1 MSLNVT
7 RVADGRIQI
16 RCRELL
22 DEPDGRLCRE
32 FLQRVLSAD
41 GVTGVALIQGRGR
54 APENTVEIRYA
65 HRRVAL
71 ADVMR
76 SIATAVRGKQAPAA
90 PPSNGHLNGHGHG
103 PLNGF
108 VTVYPNGHSNGHLNG
123 HGNGHISALPTNGSA
138 RTGSGSLH
146 SSGGHAHRADES
158 AVPGNAL
165 ESVPAVPD
173 ARGVCR
179 FYRQGQVFTS
189 WEVIYETPNRL
200 RVRHP
205 ILRRRSEVCQAIER
219 ELMGVL
225 GVDTYSTSSATG
237 TVLIKYNPKKLRRD
251 QVLTIL
257 DSALANATIPEKK
270 DPIDLDL
277 PLNTLNVPLAVAG
290 TFAAPALLPAAAGLL
305 VYNSLHT
312 YKAAY
317 NVVARER
324 RLGVDV
330 LDAIVVTSCL
340 ATGTI
345 FAGAVLT
352 WCLSFGRLLVKK
364 TQDRSKKLLLSA
376 FGKQPR
382 FVWLLKNGQEIETPL
397 EKLQANDIIVVGTGD
412 TVPVDGV
419 IHEGIATLDQ
429 HALTGESTPAE
440 KGPGDR
446 VFAST
451 LMVAGRIQVRVEQ
464 AGAET
469 ASAKI
474 ARILNETAGYKLG
487 AQHRGERMAD
497 RAVIPTLALGATAL
511 STIGPGGAVAVLNSD
526 FGTGIRMAAPLG
538 MLSSLALAANRGI
551 LVKDGRALE
560 KMAEIDTVLFDKTGT
575 LTREIPEVGR
585 IITSNGYDEN
595 KILQWAAAAENR
607 FSHPIA
613 RAIVQEFEK
622 TNLPMLP
629 IEDTKYK
636 MGYGISAEI
645 EGRHIRVGSA
655 RYMALEGV
663 AIPPH
668 VQEALDKAHQEGHT
682 LVFVAVD
689 DHLGGAL
696 ELQASQRPEVAE
708 IIAGL
713 RARGI
718 KHIAIIS
725 GDHEAPTRK
734 LATRLGMDE
743 YFAGVLPA
751 DKASYVERL
760 QAQGRKVCFVGDG
773 INDSIALKKADVSI
787 SLRGATS
794 IATDTAQ
801 VVFMEESL
809 GKLCQFRD
817 IAQSL
822 ESNVKRSWTLIL
834 VPNAACIAGAF
845 TLGFGV
851 MASVL
856 TNNVAAIA
864 ALANGMAP
872 LRQLRREQEAAE
884 NEEARALAQHE
895 TDTVAAPNF
904 ILHPQPALAGTA
916 HPR

>member
-1 MSLNVT
+1 MTLSVSRLG
-7 RVADGRIQI
+7 DGKI
-16 RCRELL
+16 RLTCRELL
-22 DEPDGRLCRE
+22 HDTDGRVSQV
-32 FLQRVLSAD
+32 FLQKVLVAD
-41 GVTGVALIQGRGR
+41 GVTGVAFVRGRGLD
-54 APENTVEIRYA
+54 PEHAVEIRYA
-65 HRRVAL
+65 HRRVTF
-71 ADVMR
+71 DQVMR
-76 SIATAVRGKQAPAA
+76 SIATALRSGKPATKGAAA
-90 PPSNGHLNGHGHG
+90 PRSASAM
-103 PLNGF
+103 NGF
-108 VTVYPNGHSNGHLNG
+108 VSLNGANGTSNGNIGANG
-123 HGNGHISALPTNGSA
+123 THAYPVGRHTHHPDEANGPPRNSLVGLPALPDN
-138 RTGSGSLH
+138 
-146 SSGGHAHRADES
+146 
-158 AVPGNAL
+158 
-165 ESVPAVPD
+165 
-173 ARGVCR
+173 RGVSR
-179 FYRQGQVFTS
+179 YYRQGRVFTT
-189 WEVIYETPNRL
+189 WEVIHEMPDRL
-200 RVRHP
+200 RLRHP
-205 ILRRRSEVCQAIER
+205 ALRRKAEVCQAIER
-219 ELMGVL
+219 DLMGVL
-225 GVDTYSTSSATG
+225 GVDNYSTSPLTG
-237 TVLIKYNPKKLRRD
+237 TVVVKYNSRKLRRD
-251 QVLTIL
+251 QVFTIL
-257 DSALANATIPEKK
+257 DTALANATIPDKY
-270 DPIDLDL
+270 DPLDLDL
-277 PLNTLNVPLAVAG
+277 PLNTVNVPLAIAG
-290 TFAAPALLPAAAGLL
+290 TFAAPILLPAAAGLL
-305 VYNSLHT
+305 LYNSIHT

-317 NVVARER
+317 DVLVRER

-330 LDAIVVTSCL
+330 LDAIVVTACL
-340 ATGTI
+340 GTGTI

-352 WCLSFGRLLVKK
+352 WCLSFGRLLVKN
-364 TQDRSKKLLLSA
+364 TQDRSKKMLLSA

-382 FVWLLKNGQEIETPL
+382 FVWLLKDGQEIETPL

-412 TVPVDGV
+412 TVPVDGM
-419 IHEGIATLDQ
+419 IHEGIATIDQ

-440 KGPGDR
+440 KGIGDR

-451 LMVAGRIQVRVEQ
+451 LLVAGRMQVRVEQ
-464 AGAET
+464 AGSET

-487 AQHRGERMAD
+487 AQHRGEAMAD
-497 RAVIPTLALGATAL
+497 KAVIPTLAIGATAL
-511 STIGPGGAVAVLNSD
+511 ATIGTGGAVAVLNSD

-560 KMAEIDTVLFDKTGT
+560 KMSEIDTVLLDNTGT
-575 LTREIPEVGR
+575 LTREVPEVGQVV
-585 IITSNGYDEN
+585 TCKGYTEN

-607 FSHPIA
+607 FAHPIA
-613 RAIVQEFEK
+613 KAIVQEFEK
-622 TNLPMLP
+622 TGLPMLP

-645 EGRHIRVGSA
+645 EGYLIRVGSA
-655 RYMALEGV
+655 RYMKIEGV
-663 AIPPH
+663 DIPPH
-668 VQEALDKAHQEGHT
+668 VQAVLDRAHHEGHT

-689 DHLGGAL
+689 DHLGGAI
-696 ELQASQRPEVAE
+696 ELQASQRPEVAD

-725 GDHEAPTRK
+725 GDHDAPTRK
-734 LATRLGMDE
+734 LAIKLGMDE

-809 GKLCQFRD
+809 GKLCEFRD
-817 IAQSL
+817 IAQAL
-822 ESNVKRSWTLIL
+822 DENVKRSWKLIL
-834 VPNAACIAGAF
+834 VPNALCIIGAF

-872 LRQLRREQEAAE
+872 LRQLRREQEAAQE
-884 NEEARALAQHE
+884 QEERELEEAVDGEQGTCLLPQTEAALA
-895 TDTVAAPNF
+895 
-904 ILHPQPALAGTA
+904 
-916 HPR
+916 R